1 MRAAR
6 TLQRPRSAQPTRTI
20 HTALSV
26 EPQGGAGAAPDAPK
40 AMAPLCRA
48 ILTVGHF
55 SVEGYL
61 ARITLESA

>member
-6 TLQRPRSAQPTRTI
+6 TLQRPRSVQPTRTI

-26 EPQGGAGAAPDAPK
+26 VPRGGAGAFPAAPE

-48 ILTVGHF
+48 IVTAVHF
-55 SVEGYL
+55 PVEGYL
-61 ARITLESA
+61 TRITLESA